1 MSNRNGVWSLP
12 AQYQAIADQD
22 WTMAPGAPTG
32 VSASAGNA
40 QAEVSFTAPTFAG
53 IPGTITQFKVTSSSG
68 QTATG
73 SASPITVTGLT
84 NGNAVTFTAQAQ
96 NAIGLGKASDAS
108 SSVTPLAEVISG
120 LFSTFLYTGTGSSA
134 QTITNNIDLTKGG
147 LVWVKHR
154 SLSASHILT
163 DSERGVQYLRSD
175 TTDGQ
180 INQSLITNFVSTG
193 FTANGDSQNY
203 ANDNGEDY
211 VSWTFGKQPKFF
223 DVVTYTGTGVNR
235 TISHDLGST
244 PGMIIVKRTDT
255 TSDWAVYHRGA
266 NSGTN
271 PATKFIRLNLDNAE
285 SGNAGYWNNTEPT
298 DSVFSVGS
306 NAATNSNGGTY
317 VAYLFAHNNSDGGFG
332 LDQDAD
338 IIKCGY
344 YTGNGSA
351 SGPTVT
357 LGFEPQWLMIKRTDT
372 GGAGYNWFIFDA
384 MRGMPVGGADQYLSA
399 NLSDAEAGSSER
411 FKITPTGFQLA
422 STSGS
427 FNASG
432 GTYIYM
438 AIRRPDM
445 STPTSASDVFAVDT
459 RNSTG
464 DGNEPGYRST
474 FPVDMVVLRKD
485 MTQNGGETH
494 VINRLTGN
502 KYLKTYDNN
511 SESSDS
517 AYVLDYMN
525 GFNSDTSTKTDR
537 IAWMWKRARGY
548 FDVVAYT
555 GTGSARTISHNLGA
569 VPEMMWVK
577 RRSGTRSWFVY
588 HSALGNTGRI
598 KLDTTDAGATGYG
611 DWNSTTPTSS
621 VFSVG
626 SGTNTNGNGET
637 YIAYLFATVA
647 GVSKVGSYTGDGSTS
662 KNIDCGFTNSA
673 KFVMIRRTD
682 AGGGW
687 IVWDTTRG
695 LSTAAADPYLYFDSQ
710 AAETQNASF
719 DVDPYSAGF
728 NIGGDAGYINAS
740 GGSYIFYAIAA

>member
-1 MSNRNGVWSLP
+1 MVLLRK
-12 AQYQAIADQD
+12 DK
-22 WTMAPGAPTG
+22 
-32 VSASAGNA
+32 
-40 QAEVSFTAPTFAG
+40 
-53 IPGTITQFKVTSSSG
+53 TQSSG
-68 QTATG
+68 QT
-73 SASPITVTGLT
+73 
-84 NGNAVTFTAQAQ
+84 
-96 NAIGLGKASDAS
+96 
-108 SSVTPLAEVISG
+108 
-120 LFSTFLYTGTGSSA
+120 
-134 QTITNNIDLTKGG
+134 
-147 LVWVKHR
+147 
-154 SLSASHILT
+154 
-163 DSERGVQYLRSD
+163 
-175 TTDGQ
+175 
-180 INQSLITNFVSTG
+180 
-193 FTANGDSQNY
+193 
-203 ANDNGEDY
+203 
-211 VSWTFGKQPKFF
+211 
-223 DVVTYTGTGVNR
+223 
-235 TISHDLGST
+235 
-244 PGMIIVKRTDT
+244 
-255 TSDWAVYHRGA
+255 
-266 NSGTN
+266 
-271 PATKFIRLNLDNAE
+271 
-285 SGNAGYWNNTEPT
+285 
-298 DSVFSVGS
+298 
-306 NAATNSNGGTY
+306 
-317 VAYLFAHNNSDGGFG
+317 
-332 LDQDAD
+332 
-338 IIKCGY
+338 
-344 YTGNGSA
+344 
-351 SGPTVT
+351 
-357 LGFEPQWLMIKRTDT
+357 
-372 GGAGYNWFIFDA
+372 
-384 MRGMPVGGADQYLSA
+384 
-399 NLSDAEAGSSER
+399 
-411 FKITPTGFQLA
+411 
-422 STSGS
+422 
-427 FNASG
+427 
-432 GTYIYM
+432 
-438 AIRRPDM
+438 
-445 STPTSASDVFAVDT
+445 
-459 RNSTG
+459 
-464 DGNEPGYRST
+464 
-474 FPVDMVVLRKD
+474 
-485 MTQNGGETH
+485 H
-494 VINRLTGN
+494 VICRLTGN
-502 KYLKTYDNN
+502 KYLKTYDTD

-555 GTGSARTISHNLGA
+555 GTGSATTVTHNLSA